1 MVAYSFNTRFAAA
14 IQQGYKRQTI
24 RADRPGKFRHARVGE
39 LLQLFTGMRTA
50 HCRKIIDDVPCTDVC
65 PVVIQFDDAMRI
77 VRIDTGGVPVRD
89 LDAFAVRD
97 GFADAAD
104 MAEFW
109 EHNRGTIT
117 RFDGTLIEWAAPREP
132 EFGVAA

>member
-1 MVAYSFNTRFAAA
+1 MVAYSFNPRFAEA
-14 IQQGYKRQTI
+14 IRQGYKRQTI
-24 RADRPGKFRHARVGE
+24 RARRLGKTQHARVGE

-50 HCRKIIDDVPCTDVC
+50 HCRRIIDDVPCTAVMV
-65 PVVIQFDDAMRI
+65 VVIHFNDAMMI
-77 VRIDTGGVPVRD
+77 TRIDTDGVPVRD

-109 EHNRGTIT
+109 EHSHGTIT
-117 RFDGTLIEWAAPREP
+117 RFEGVVIEWAAPREP